1 MNVDVDAEAQEDVST
16 GFEPAPGVPG
26 IEAEIGIA
34 TAKRAVWV
42 GPPLVALFFLTGGG
56 LGAFSAAIGVTI
68 VVVNFVLAG
77 VILSKAA
84 AVSLK
89 LYHAAALFGFFLR
102 LSLITLVMLL
112 VAQVIDVDR
121 LAMGISAVVSYLVL
135 LSWETVAVSRG
146 ETKELEWS

>member
-1 MNVDVDAEAQEDVST
+1 VVEPNDTVT
-16 GFEPAPGVPG
+16 GFEIAPGPAD
-26 IEAEIGIA
+26 IEAKIGMA
-34 TAKRAVWV
+34 TAKRAVWIA
-42 GPPLVALFFLTGGG
+42 PPVVALFALFRGGSG
-56 LGAFSAAIGVTI
+56 AIAATLGVAI
-68 VVVNFVLAG
+68 VVGNFVLAG
-77 VILSKAA
+77 YVLSKAA
-84 AVSLK
+84 AISLK

-102 LSLITLVMLL
+102 LGLIMLLMLL